1 MSPVINLSF
10 LFNFLILFNI
20 KLINVIKNEIINLKL
35 IFYVDHLNN
44 ELLFNITINKN
55 KNILF
60 SHKII
65 FDLIYIFYIVIRPS

>member
-60 SHKII
+60 FHKII
-65 FDLIYIFYIVIRPS
+65 FDLIYFFI

>member
-10 LFNFLILFNI
+10 LFYFLILFNI

-60 SHKII
+60 FHKII
-65 FDLIYIFYIVIRPS
+65 FDLIYFFI